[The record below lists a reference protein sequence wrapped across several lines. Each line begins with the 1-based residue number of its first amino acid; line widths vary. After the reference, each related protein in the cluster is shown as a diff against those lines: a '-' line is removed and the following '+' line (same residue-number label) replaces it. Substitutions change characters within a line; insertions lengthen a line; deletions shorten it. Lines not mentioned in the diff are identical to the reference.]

1 MSDIIQL
8 DTLHNAFDFVSNAER
23 ERKSIVSQAIDL
35 LKEACSSFDYARLA
49 LHWENNPSKLLPY
62 HNNFHQASVAVLADT
77 IWRVIYKNERPEE
90 RAALIIAAMFHDYN
104 HSGGA
109 KPDTINVVTTL
120 RDICPLVPPSVEHL
134 VYEAILS
141 TEFPFVRDPVS
152 DVAKVLRDADIL
164 ACTVCSQYTYY
175 QQYVV
180 GLRKEIELAK
190 NTTISDEEFFTMQM
204 NFLPNIKFF
213 VASEPCDDLMFAY
226 SNIISWN
233 FEWLKDAKAETS
245 EDKEN

>member
-8 DTLHNAFDFVSNAER
+8 GTLNKAFDLVSEAEK
-23 ERKSIVSQAIDL
+23 ERKSIISQAIAL
-35 LKEACSSFDYARLA
+35 FKEACPGFDYTCLE
-49 LHWENNPSKLLPY
+49 LHWVNNESASLPY
-62 HNNFHQASVAVLADT
+62 HSNFHQASVAVVANT
-77 IWRVIYKNERPEE
+77 IWRSIHGEERPVE

-104 HSGGA
+104 HSGGT
-109 KPDTINVVTTL
+109 KPDTINVVSA
-120 RDICPLVPPSVEHL
+120 IHNIYSVVPYSVEQL

-164 ACTVCSQYTYY
+164 ACTVCSQATYY

-180 GLRKEIELAK
+180 GLRKEIEVSKKAS
-190 NTTISDEEFFTMQM
+190 ISAEEFFTMQM

-213 VASEPCDDLMFAY
+213 VAQEYCPHLMLAY

-233 FEWLKDAKAETS
+233 SEWLKDAKAETS